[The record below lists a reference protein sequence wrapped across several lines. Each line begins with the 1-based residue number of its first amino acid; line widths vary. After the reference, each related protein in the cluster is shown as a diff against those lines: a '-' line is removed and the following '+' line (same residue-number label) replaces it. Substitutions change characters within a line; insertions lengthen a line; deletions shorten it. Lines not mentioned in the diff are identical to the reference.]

1 MQLIQWV
8 FDSGFTFSSVRTET
22 IHVCLFLDLVLR
34 FLINIFDNM
43 THVLV
48 SYIFSLRDAPYI

>member
-8 FDSGFTFSSVRTET
+8 ESGFTASSVRTET
-22 IHVCLFLDLVLR
+22 IHACLFLDLVLR
-34 FLINIFDNM
+34 FSNTFDNM

-48 SYIFSLRDAPYI
+48 SYIFSLRDASMSE